1 MKKSALFLALF
12 LTLVVAMR
20 AQTYTRNNVGD
31 TVHWFD
37 PTYIYGPIYDTN
49 PFSEW
54 SLVYTFDYFEEAFF
68 WKYLQYLPTVYYVYR
83 LLGAGE
89 HINGKA
95 FKAREPLKIIGAAVC
110 AYDHPNNAIYR
121 ECSFS
126 DLDAYMDTTKAGRL
140 PEYLQLYTFD
150 GDNNP
155 QLVTQAPW
163 YLTDPHRYMLSQAY
177 SSDPRIPHLYEV
189 YFDKGESFS
198 VNGRFMIA
206 ETHNNNR
213 LVRAP
218 ACGESEYEH
227 GLYGDSVD
235 KWEHLETRCLSL
247 TNSSLRVLYCPDS
260 NCPREEWWFKYENY
274 PFFHDTAYNNFYA
287 IFPIMDTSYVPL
299 PPECPQ
305 VQRVEARPAVG
316 CRSSITWSQNTN
328 HSPWQVVYGPAGFDP
343 NSAIK
348 YWCYE
353 PQFLTDPLDTAGTY
367 QAYVRGW
374 CAGDSI
380 WGEWS
385 APVDFRVT
393 DTATFDP
400 TGIRP
405 ADSDLDHFTN
415 LFPNPAQDHVQVFS
429 SFGLR
434 GVEAYSLD
442 GQQMLNIPV
451 HGLSATFSTASWPRG
466 TYIVLLR
473 TSRGTATKKML
484 LVEM

>member
-1 MKKSALFLALF
+1 MKKPALFLALC

-37 PTYIYGPIYDTN
+37 PTYIYGPNYDIEPLGWYRDYHDFFTDRMGYKYAQYM
-49 PFSEW
+49 P
-54 SLVYTFDYFEEAFF
+54 TFDNDALFE
-68 WKYLQYLPTVYYVYR
+68 
-83 LLGAGE
+83 GAGE

-95 FKAREPLKIIGAAVC
+95 FKAREPLMIIGAAVC
-110 AYDHPNNAIYR
+110 PFTHPNRQYYTVNGVATDH
-121 ECSFS
+121 SFLS
-126 DLDAYMDTTKAGRL
+126 MYMDTSYEGRL

-177 SSDPRIPHLYEV
+177 SSDTRIPHLYEV

-213 LVRAP
+213 KVKTRE
-218 ACGESEYEH
+218 C
-227 GLYGDSVD
+227 GDSGD
-235 KWEHLETRCLSL
+235 SIYKWEHLETKCLHVN
-247 TNSSLRVLYCPDS
+247 NSWAPLYCPDS

-305 VQRVEARPAVG
+305 VHRVEARPAVG